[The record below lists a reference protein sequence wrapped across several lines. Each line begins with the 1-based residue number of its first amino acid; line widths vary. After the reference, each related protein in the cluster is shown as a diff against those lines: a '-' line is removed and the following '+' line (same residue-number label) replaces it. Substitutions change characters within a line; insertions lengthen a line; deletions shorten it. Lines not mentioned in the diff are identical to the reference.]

1 VVCNVENFAHFDR
14 GREEKAERRH
24 SERNQVGIGSRVN
37 TVKGRSEIGAARWKR
52 RSKGGEEVVGG
63 NEPSL
68 QSVAFGTWLQ

>member
-1 VVCNVENFAHFDR
+1 
-14 GREEKAERRH
+14 
-24 SERNQVGIGSRVN
+24 VN